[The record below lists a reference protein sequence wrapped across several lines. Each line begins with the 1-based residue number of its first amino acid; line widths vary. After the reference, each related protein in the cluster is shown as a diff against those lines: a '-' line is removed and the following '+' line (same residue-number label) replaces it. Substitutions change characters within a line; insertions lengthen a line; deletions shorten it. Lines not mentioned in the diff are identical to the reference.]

1 MSLLLVAMEEDLI
14 GLYAVRAKTDGIKS
28 GGRYSRGARPY
39 HATYMGYGFIFL
51 LPKA

>member
-1 MSLLLVAMEEDLI
+1 MSLLLVAMEEGLI
-14 GLYAVRAKTDGIKS
+14 GLYATRATDGIKS

-51 LPKA
+51 LPNA